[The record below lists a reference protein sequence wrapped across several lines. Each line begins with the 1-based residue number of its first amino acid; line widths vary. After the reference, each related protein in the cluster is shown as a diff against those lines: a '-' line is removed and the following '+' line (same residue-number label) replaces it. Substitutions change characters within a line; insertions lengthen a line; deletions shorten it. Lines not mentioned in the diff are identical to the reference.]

1 MTKKIVLLIH
11 LALFIALCFLAILTP
26 GTGGGG
32 DSLAHYFISQN
43 SWYDTFSMF
52 RHWGK
57 PFFVFFSSPFAQ
69 FGFVGIKIFN
79 VLCGTLASYITFLVA
94 SKLNKSTSW
103 FIPIIAF
110 SAPGLYVYLLSGL
123 TEPFS
128 ALVCISSVYL
138 LLSNKTAWGLI
149 LASFLPFCRSEAQLF
164 LFLFAG
170 YAVLN
175 HKWKYLPLLLTGYIT
190 YSIVGRLVYF
200 DSFMWIFD
208 IPYAS
213 GKSPYGSG
221 PWYHYIVRLLEML
234 ATPAFI
240 LLGLGFIKMGIRIFK
255 EKKFWKSEFLLVHL
269 MAIGLI
275 TSHSIV
281 WALGVYASAG
291 LERVM
296 VVVFP
301 FLWLIMLDGLNLLKE
316 ILSKLYKPVAI
327 ALPFIFIIGQFVF
340 NFRHPVSNYYKNI
353 ATRLGVE
360 DNFLRETV
368 APFIKETY
376 PNVNYFILEK
386 PYLAIELGFNPMNRS
401 MRGDWSIINSEIMKI
416 PQNEALFIWD
426 DKYPRTQYGA
436 TLEKVRS
443 HPQLREVKEYN
454 TENGWKFLIFEFI
467 PFEELPK
474 QGKD

>member
-11 LALFIALCFLAILTP
+11 LAIFIALCFLAILTP

-43 SWYDTFSMF
+43 SWYDTYSMF

-94 SKLNKSTSW
+94 SKLNKNTSW

-110 SAPGLYVYLLSGL
+110 SAPGLYVYLMSGL

-138 LLSNKTAWGLI
+138 LLTNKTAWGLI

-170 YAVLN
+170 YALLN
-175 HKWKYLPLLLTGYIT
+175 NKWKYLPLLLTGYIT
-190 YSIVGRLVYF
+190 YSIIGRLVHF

-208 IPYAS
+208 IPYKS

-221 PWYHYIVRLLEML
+221 PWYHYIVRLMYML
-234 ATPAFI
+234 ATPAYLLFG
-240 LLGLGFIKMGIRIFK
+240 LGLIKMCIRIFK
-255 EKKFWKSEFLLVHL
+255 EKKFWRGEFLLVHA

-275 TSHSIV
+275 TAHSIV

-301 FLWLIMLDGLNLLKE
+301 FLWLIMLDGLNLFKD
-316 ILSKLYKPVAI
+316 ILSRIYKPLAF
-327 ALPFIFIIGQFVF
+327 ALPIIFIIGQYVF
-340 NFRHPVSNYYKNI
+340 MQRSPHAHYYKGI
-353 ATRLGVE
+353 ATKLSVE
-360 DNFLRETV
+360 D
-368 APFIKETY
+368 
-376 PNVNYFILEK
+376 
-386 PYLAIELGFNPMNRS
+386 
-401 MRGDWSIINSEIMKI
+401 
-416 PQNEALFIWD
+416 
-426 DKYPRTQYGA
+426 
-436 TLEKVRS
+436 
-443 HPQLREVKEYN
+443 
-454 TENGWKFLIFEFI
+454 KFL
-467 PFEELPK
+467 
-474 QGKD
+474 KDTVSP

>member
-11 LALFIALCFLAILTP
+11 LFIFIALCCLAIFTH

-79 VLCGTLASYITFLVA
+79 ALCGTLASYITYLVA
-94 SKLNKSTSW
+94 EKLNKNNSW
-103 FIPIIAF
+103 YIPILAF
-110 SAPGLYVYLLSGL
+110 TAPGLYVYLMSGL

-138 LLSNKTAWGLI
+138 LLNNKTAWGLI

-170 YAVLN
+170 YAILN
-175 HKWKYLPLLLTGYIT
+175 NKWKYLPLLVTGYVT
-190 YSIVGRLVYF
+190 YSIIGRLVYF

-208 IPYAS
+208 IPYKA

-221 PWYHYIVRLLEML
+221 PWFHYIVRLLYML
-234 ATPAFI
+234 ATPAYI
-240 LLGLGFIKMGIRIFK
+240 LMGLGFIKMGIRVFK
-255 EKKFWKSEFLLVHL
+255 EKNFWKTELVLVHF

-275 TSHSIV
+275 TAHSIV

-296 VVVFP
+296 VVIFP
-301 FLWLIMLDGLNLLKE
+301 FLWLIMLDGFNLLKE
-316 ILSKLYKPVAI
+316 ILAKVYKPLAF
-327 ALPFIFIIGQFVF
+327 ALPALFFIGQFVF
-340 NFRHPVSNYYKNI
+340 ISRHPVSNYYKNI
-353 ATRLGVE
+353 ATKLSVE
-360 DNFLRETV
+360 DNFLRDTV
-368 APFIKETY
+368 APYIKDNY
-376 PNVNYFILEK
+376 PTVNCFVLEK
-386 PYLAIELGFNPMNRS
+386 PYLAIELGFNPMNRAI
-401 MRGDWSIINSEIMKI
+401 RGDWNIVNSDTMKL

-426 DKYPRTQYGA
+426 DKYPNTQYGA
-436 TLEKVRS
+436 SLEKVRS
-443 HPQLREVKEYN
+443 HPQLREVKEFN
-454 TENGWKFLIFEFI
+454 TENGWKFIIFEFI
-467 PFEELPK
+467 PIEEFSK
-474 QGKD
+474 I